1 MDIPWGIASALS
13 VLADV
18 ARRRGDLS
26 RATLLNR
33 QALLLHYEMD
43 HKVGLIEMLLAVAGA
58 VRTDR
63 ERATVAVQLVG
74 AADALAEEIG
84 LVLPPIYRG
93 EVEHGLD
100 MARAALGE
108 EAFAEARAA
117 GQALTFEQVLNLALS
132 ADVPIDPIVAPVISS
147 TLTQREHEVL
157 ILLAEGRTDREIAE
171 LLGLSYRTVT
181 SYVRNV
187 LTKLDVHSRTA
198 AATHAVRNGLV

>member
-1 MDIPWGIASALS
+1 
-13 VLADV
+13 
-18 ARRRGDLS
+18 
-26 RATLLNR
+26 
-33 QALLLHYEMD
+33 
-43 HKVGLIEMLLAVAGA
+43 
-58 VRTDR
+58 
-63 ERATVAVQLVG
+63 VQLVG

-108 EAFAEARAA
+108 EAFADARAA
-117 GQALTFEQVLNLALS
+117 GRALTIEQVLNLALS
-132 ADVPIDPIVAPVISS
+132 ADVPIDPIVAPVIPG